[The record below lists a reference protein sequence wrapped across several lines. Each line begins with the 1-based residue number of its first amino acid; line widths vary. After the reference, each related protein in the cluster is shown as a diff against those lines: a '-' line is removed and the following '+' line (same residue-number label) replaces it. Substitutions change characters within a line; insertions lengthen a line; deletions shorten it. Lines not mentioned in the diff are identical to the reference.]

1 MSGLTAS
8 LFGGSSP
15 AEVEAMVRGEAMQAA
30 AAAVHAAMT
39 SGGAAAAAEDSAAAA
54 AAAAAVAALTE
65 AALAE
70 ADCQSE
76 PDGLAAAGRVSRV
89 ATDPDAE
96 G

>member
-54 AAAAAVAALTE
+54 AAVAALTE